1 MFYGEQRDGFRSKGV
16 AGVSRCVALTASLVL
31 RRPLGRGSR
40 GVHNCGKAADFQAG
54 FSLLELVIVLGL
66 VGVLATLALP
76 SYQNYL
82 RTATVREGAM
92 SLLALALL
100 QERLRITRGEYQPVS
115 VLLTYQPLSD
125 RLRRHYRLAAAVS
138 KRPSEFVLSL
148 NPTVTA
154 GRYPSLTLDSRGR
167 REPAQHWP

>member
-1 MFYGEQRDGFRSKGV
+1 V
-16 AGVSRCVALTASLVL
+16 AF
-31 RRPLGRGSR
+31 P
-40 GVHNCGKAADFQAG
+40 AG
-54 FSLLELVIVLGL
+54 LALLELIIVLGI

-82 RTATVREGAM
+82 RTATVREGAV

-115 VLLTYQPLSD
+115 VLLAYQPLSD
-125 RLRRHYRLAAAVS
+125 RLRHRYRLTAVVS

-148 NPTVTA
+148 IPTVTP
-154 GRYPSLTLDSRGR
+154 GGYPSLTLDSRGR
-167 REPAQHWP
+167 RVPAQHWP

>member
-1 MFYGEQRDGFRSKGV
+1 M
-16 AGVSRCVALTASLVL
+16 SRCIALVGNLVL
-31 RRPLGRGSR
+31 RRSLGRGGS
-40 GVHNCGKAADFQAG
+40 GVHGWGKAANFQAG

-76 SYQNYL
+76 SYQQYV

-100 QERLRITRGEYQPVS
+100 QERLRITRGEYQPVT
-115 VLLTYQPLSD
+115 VLLSYRPLSD
-125 RLRRHYRLAAAVS
+125 RLRHHYRLAAAVS
-138 KRPSEFVLSL
+138 KHPSEFVLSL
-148 NPTVTA
+148 NPTVTP
-154 GRYPSLTLDSRGR
+154 GGYPLLTLDSRGR